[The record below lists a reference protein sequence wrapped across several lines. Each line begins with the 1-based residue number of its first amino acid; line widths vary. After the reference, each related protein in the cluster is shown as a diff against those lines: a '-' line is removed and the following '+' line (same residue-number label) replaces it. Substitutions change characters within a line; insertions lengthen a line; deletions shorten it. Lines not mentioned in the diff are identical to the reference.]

1 MRPER
6 LDVPSSLCP
15 IRAIP
20 AACPWPPPTCARA
33 ARAAFSCRQSG
44 PSAGTVGFTAAVPE
58 SLRART
64 KAGHMPAATLVAMM
78 APISSSPF
86 TFTVSPFFRA
96 ESFAFMEPT
105 VTCVMAF
112 VLTS

>member
-6 LDVPSSLCP
+6 LDAPSSLCP
-15 IRAIP
+15 IQSYP
-20 AACPWPPPTCARA
+20 VGMSVAAPTCARA

-44 PSAGTVGFTAAVPE
+44 PSTGTVGFTAAVPE

-64 KAGHMPAATLVAMM
+64 KAGHIPAATLVAMM

-96 ESFAFMEPT
+96 ESFAFMEPR